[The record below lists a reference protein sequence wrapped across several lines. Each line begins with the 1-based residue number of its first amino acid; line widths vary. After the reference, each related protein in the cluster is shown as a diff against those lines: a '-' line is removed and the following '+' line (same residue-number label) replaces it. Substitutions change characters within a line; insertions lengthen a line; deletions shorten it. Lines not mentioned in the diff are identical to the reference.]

1 MSRNDDSFGPRCMQS
16 GSMTCMQTTS
26 VRIDASTHR
35 ELKRLAEDLGS
46 TVGQTVTIA
55 VRRLRQDLIGR
66 QLTAEL
72 TEVESA
78 WLDAELG

>member
-1 MSRNDDSFGPRCMQS
+1 MQPS
-16 GSMTCMQTTS
+16 SMACMQTTS
-26 VRIDASTHR
+26 VRIDVSTHR

-55 VRRLRQDLIGR
+55 VRRLRQDVIGR
-66 QLTAEL
+66 QLSAKL

>member
-1 MSRNDDSFGPRCMQS
+1 MHF

-55 VRRLRQDLIGR
+55 VRRLRQDVIGR

>member
-1 MSRNDDSFGPRCMQS
+1 MQS

-55 VRRLRQDLIGR
+55 VRRLRQDVIGR